1 MQQRSL
7 RSFRSLA
14 LALKIALVAGA
25 LYVVVA
31 MYATGQVILGTVT
44 LAVVALA
51 TYVFGARR
59 AYAARYLFPGLFGVA
74 LFIVLP
80 LVYTV
85 WIGLTKYSSD
95 NLLTFDRATA
105 TLMSRSVRLGEDTA
119 YLFTLHREG
128 QSLRLVLQQEAE
140 FEPEESSESEEAPEG
155 SEDEGS
161 IFDEEPDAGPV
172 DAGAE
177 AAGNADGGAPAAG
190 DAGAPEPGS
199 QAAAPAA
206 PEAPAA
212 KVHARYVT
220 CLLYT
225 SDAADE

>member
-80 LVYTV
+80 LVYT
-85 WIGLTKYSSD
+85 
-95 NLLTFDRATA
+95 
-105 TLMSRSVRLGEDTA
+105 
-119 YLFTLHREG
+119 
-128 QSLRLVLQQEAE
+128 
-140 FEPEESSESEEAPEG
+140 
-155 SEDEGS
+155 
-161 IFDEEPDAGPV
+161 
-172 DAGAE
+172 
-177 AAGNADGGAPAAG
+177 
-190 DAGAPEPGS
+190 
-199 QAAAPAA
+199 
-206 PEAPAA
+206 
-212 KVHARYVT
+212 

-225 SDAADE
+225 SPSPRDRTRSRMPSSA